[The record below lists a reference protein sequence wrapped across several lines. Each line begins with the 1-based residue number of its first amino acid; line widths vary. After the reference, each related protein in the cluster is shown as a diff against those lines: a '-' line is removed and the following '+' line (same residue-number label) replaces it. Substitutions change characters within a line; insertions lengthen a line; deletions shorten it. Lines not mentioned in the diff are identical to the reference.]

1 MKAGRFV
8 ELILRKVGA
17 LSVGESVS
25 ADDYV
30 DTKELIDGSMD
41 AMRADGLLWWA
52 VKVDEVAFTGATA
65 ARPADC
71 AVCVYASW
79 NGKPVRLIE
88 RLEYERIQ
96 DKTQAGDPEYLLDD
110 LTDLTLW
117 PVPGSGNLRLTYQR
131 EIVPAAQGDE
141 FDAPRALIRPLIDY
155 MAYDISAFFTPSQ
168 EVQARV
174 DRDGQRAFLQI
185 RSLNKQTAEP
195 GPTEAEY
202 F

>member
-1 MKAGRFV
+1 MKSGRFV
-8 ELILRKVGA
+8 ELVLRKVGA
-17 LSVGESVS
+17 LSSGEGASPE
-25 ADDYV
+25 DYV

-52 VKVDEVAFTGATA
+52 VKVDDVAFTGATA
-65 ARPADC
+65 VRPADC

-96 DKTQAGDPEYLLDD
+96 DKTQAGDPTFLLDD
-110 LTDLTLW
+110 LSELTLW
-117 PVPGSGNLRLTYQR
+117 PVPGSGSLRLTYQR
-131 EIVPAAQGDE
+131 EIVPADQGDE

-155 MAYDISAFFTPSQ
+155 MAYDISSFFSPPA
-168 EVQARV
+168 EVMTKV
-174 DRDGQRAFLQI
+174 EKDGGRAFLTI
-185 RSLNKQTAEP
+185 RSLNKQAAEP
-195 GPTEAEY
+195 GTTEAEC